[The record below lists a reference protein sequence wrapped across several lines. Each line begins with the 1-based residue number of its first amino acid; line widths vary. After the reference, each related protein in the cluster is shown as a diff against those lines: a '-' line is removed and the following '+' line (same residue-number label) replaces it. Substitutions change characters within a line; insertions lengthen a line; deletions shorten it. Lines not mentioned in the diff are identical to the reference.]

1 MDQLNL
7 LLVVILQP
15 IYFVFVLTDKTR
27 LHLSKPAFVSFIVA
41 CQGSCFFQFCF
52 PGDYDGLQ
60 SFEFL
65 HHDGYS
71 VLVLRY
77 FPPISIQLLSL
88 PPQLNNFFL
97 EQAILAVLKTKLLN
111 LFFVLP
117 GCLTFVPDFCV
128 ELIDLPPQG

>member
-15 IYFVFVLTDKTR
+15 IYFVFVLADKTY
-27 LHLSKPAFVSFIVA
+27 LYLSEPAFVSFIVA
-41 CQGSCFFQFCF
+41 CQGSCFFQFSF
-52 PGDYDGLQ
+52 PGNYDGLE

-71 VLVLRY
+71 VLVLGY
-77 FPPISIQLLSL
+77 FPPISIQLFNLA
-88 PPQLNNFFL
+88 PQLKNFFL
-97 EQAILAVLKTKLLN
+97 EQAILAVLKAKLLN
-111 LFFVLP
+111 LFFVLS

-128 ELIDLPPQG
+128 ELIDLPP